1 MKAVL
6 AEQELK
12 YTTFAEAAL
21 LHAVFFP
28 TSRWPQW
35 LQLPAGSAFYRQ
47 PAHLE
52 ELPEMAQPSIDM
64 LEQSLKLQGKTLHRK
79 DFELK
84 ICFYYASNTAASCCT
99 V

>member
-12 YTTFAEAAL
+12 YSTFAEAAL
-21 LHAVFFP
+21 LHAVFFL

-35 LQLPAGSAFYRQ
+35 LQLPAGSVFYRQ

-52 ELPEMAQPSIDM
+52 EQPEMA
-64 LEQSLKLQGKTLHRK
+64 LAVHRCARAK
-79 DFELK
+79 SQIPRENVTQKRL
-84 ICFYYASNTAASCCT
+84 
-99 V
+99 